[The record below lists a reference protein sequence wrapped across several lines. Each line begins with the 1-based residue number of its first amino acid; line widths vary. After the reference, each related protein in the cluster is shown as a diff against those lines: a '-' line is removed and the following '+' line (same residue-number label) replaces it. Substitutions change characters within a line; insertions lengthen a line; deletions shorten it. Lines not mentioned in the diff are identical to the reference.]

1 MKVAVNDFVR
11 RQVRG
16 SGQTYS
22 DSLNFEEIAQH
33 AQEQMAK
40 RQYLDGYR
48 DGVRVVQASR
58 EIVSQ
63 FICPFVRI
71 EEETKL
77 EADVVKR
84 RENEKA
90 YVQIRAVN
98 GVPVPTGAADLICY
112 RHDVLQ
118 ENNEHST
125 EAEWELISIHAVPEG
140 IIELP
145 MGPVTMMRNQLQLTG
160 GTKAF
165 YKSEKWAESIKFWQ
179 EYAVLDDNAS

>member
-1 MKVAVNDFVR
+1 LKLAVNDFVR

-16 SGQTYS
+16 SGKTYS

-40 RQYLDGYR
+40 GQYLDGYR

-63 FICPFVRI
+63 FVCPFVRI
-71 EEETKL
+71 DDGTIL
-77 EADVVKR
+77 EAEVIKR

-90 YVQIRAVN
+90 YVQVRAVN
-98 GVPVPTGAADLICY
+98 GVPVPTGAVDIICY

-145 MGPVTMMRNQLQLTG
+145 MGPVTMMRNQLKLPG
-160 GTKAF
+160 GTET
-165 YKSEKWAESIKFWQ
+165 YYDSDSWARSVEFWQ
-179 EYAVLDDNAS
+179 KFAPLKEN